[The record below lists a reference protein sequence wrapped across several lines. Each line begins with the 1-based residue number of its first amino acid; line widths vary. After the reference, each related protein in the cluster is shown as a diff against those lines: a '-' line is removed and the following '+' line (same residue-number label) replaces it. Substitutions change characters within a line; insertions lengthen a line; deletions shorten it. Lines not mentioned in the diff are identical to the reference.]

1 MNTAPCL
8 PSLRYAHIYLTV
20 LVTLLIGLFIDGVW
34 ISNIMPHSQWVTNAL
49 TFMVFI
55 WVYSQVS
62 PRLKK
67 LILYGLV
74 IALGGE
80 LVFSLGLGMYT
91 YRLHNLPIYVP
102 LGHTLIYTAV
112 YYLIKE
118 PRIKAMQPAL
128 TKVLFWAMILYSAGW
143 LIFARDLFGFAC
155 TLLILWVFHRRPHT
169 KPYFLA
175 MFFAVV
181 LLELLGTY
189 FQCWAWPE
197 IWFGK
202 FTWVSSANPPAGIA
216 VFYFGFDAGCL
227 WFYKRLNPQ
236 IWDRFMRLR

>member
-1 MNTAPCL
+1 M
-8 PSLRYAHIYLTV
+8 RYARIYLTV
-20 LVTLLIGLFIDGVW
+20 LATLLAGLFIDGTTVAKLTPYGQW
-34 ISNIMPHSQWVTNAL
+34 ITNAIVL
-49 TFMVFI
+49 AVFI
-55 WVYSQVS
+55 WVYSQIS
-62 PRLKK
+62 HKLKK
-67 LILYGLV
+67 LVLYGLV

-102 LGHTLIYTAV
+102 IGHTLIYTAV
-112 YYLIKE
+112 YYLVKE
-118 PRIKAMQPAL
+118 PRIKAMQPTL
-128 TKVLFWAMILYSAGW
+128 TPMLYWAMILYSTAW
-143 LIFARDLFGFAC
+143 LVFASDLFGFAC
-155 TLLILWVFHRRPHT
+155 TLLILWVFKKRPHI
-169 KPYFLA
+169 KPFFLA

-202 FTWVSSANPPAGIA
+202 LSWIPSANPPAGIA

-227 WFYKRLNPQ
+227 WFYKKLNPK
-236 IWDRFMRLR
+236 IWDRFVRLR